1 MCEEFSVL
9 RHTSVFRYTAFKKQP
24 APFLSSSWLPLQA
37 TMAGFN
43 LQHQQQRKNQATGLS
58 WENSVRNR

>member
-1 MCEEFSVL
+1 MCEKFPVL
-9 RHTSVFRYTAFKKQP
+9 RHTSVLRYTTFKKQP

-43 LQHQQQRKNQATGLS
+43 LQHQQQGKEPGNR
-58 WENSVRNR
+58 SVLGKQCEK